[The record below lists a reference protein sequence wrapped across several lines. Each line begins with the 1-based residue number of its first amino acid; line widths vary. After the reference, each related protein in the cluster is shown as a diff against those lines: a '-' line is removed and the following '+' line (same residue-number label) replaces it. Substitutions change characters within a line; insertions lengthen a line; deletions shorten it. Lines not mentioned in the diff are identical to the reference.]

1 MSLWLPFILK
11 GVYFKVHVLTEK
23 NALTNGA
30 IAKLDKQILAFYG
43 MTSLVFLAVF
53 VGLSLNEGIK
63 EHFYYYLAISMFFGA
78 FFFSKLLTFIFEYFY
93 KNNNSSLLFLATLP
107 RLLLFLLAFVFFKN
121 TVHEE
126 MNKHLV
132 LIAICL
138 FFFLAM
144 FESILKL
151 KLFSRN

>member
-11 GVYFKVHVLTEK
+11 GVYFKVHVLTEL
-23 NALTNGA
+23 NAITNGS

-43 MTSLVFLAVF
+43 LTSLIFLAVF

-63 EHFYYYLAISMFFGA
+63 ENNYYYLAISMFFGA
-78 FFFSKLLTFIFEYFY
+78 FFFSKLITFIFEYFF
-93 KNNNSSLLFLATLP
+93 KNNNASLLFLTSLP
-107 RLLLFLLAFVFFKN
+107 RLFFFLLAFVFFKN

-126 MNKHLV
+126 LNRHFV

-138 FFFLAM
+138 FFFLAL

>member
-63 EHFYYYLAISMFFGA
+63 DNSYYYLAISMFFGA
-78 FFFSKLLTFIFEYFY
+78 FYFSKLITFIFEYFY

>member
-53 VGLSLNEGIK
+53 VVLVFVLRLLREGV
-63 EHFYYYLAISMFFGA
+63 FFA
-78 FFFSKLLTFIFEYFY
+78 LKNTFIIILRFRC
-93 KNNNSSLLFLATLP
+93 FL
-107 RLLLFLLAFVFFKN
+107 
-121 TVHEE
+121 VH
-126 MNKHLV
+126 
-132 LIAICL
+132 
-138 FFFLAM
+138 F
-144 FESILKL
+144 
-151 KLFSRN
+151 FSRNCLLSFLNIFTRIITLHYFF

>member
-1 MSLWLPFILK
+1 M
-11 GVYFKVHVLTEK
+11 TEK
-23 NALTNGA
+23 NALINDPT
-30 IAKLDKQILAFYG
+30 AKLDKQILAFYG
-43 MTSLVFLAVF
+43 VTSLVFLAVF
-53 VGLSLNEGIK
+53 VGLSLNHGIK
-63 EHFYYYLAISMFFGA
+63 ENNYYYLATSMFFGA
-78 FFFSKLLTFIFEYFY
+78 FFFSKLITFIFEYFY
-93 KNNNSSLLFLATLP
+93 KNNNASLLFLSSLP
-107 RLLLFLLAFVFFKN
+107 RLFFFLLAFVFFKN

-138 FFFLAM
+138 FFFLAL

>member
-1 MSLWLPFILK
+1 M
-11 GVYFKVHVLTEK
+11 HVLTEK

-30 IAKLDKQILAFYG
+30 IDDKLDKQVLAFYG
-43 MTSLVFLAVF
+43 VISLVFLAIF
-53 VGLSLNEGIK
+53 IGLSLNEGIK

-78 FFFSKLLTFIFEYFY
+78 FFFSKLITFIFEYFY
-93 KNNNSSLLFLATLP
+93 KNNNASLLFLTSLP
-107 RLLLFLLAFVFFKN
+107 RLFFFLLAFVFFK
-121 TVHEE
+121 HILPEE
-126 MNKHLV
+126 MNKRLV

>member
-11 GVYFKVHVLTEK
+11 GVYFKVHVLTDL
-23 NALTNGA
+23 NALTNGS

-43 MTSLVFLAVF
+43 VTSLVFLAVF
-53 VGLSLNEGIK
+53 IGLSLNEGIE

-78 FFFSKLLTFIFEYFY
+78 FFFSKLITFIYEFFY
-93 KNNNSSLLFLATLP
+93 KNNNASLLFLTSLP

-126 MNKHLV
+126 MSKHLV

-138 FFFLAM
+138 FFFLAL

>member
-1 MSLWLPFILK
+1 MLLFILK

-23 NALTNGA
+23 DAPTHGA

-43 MTSLVFLAVF
+43 FISLVFLAVF
-53 VGLSLNEGIK
+53 VGFFFNEGIK
-63 EHFYYYLAISMFFGA
+63 EHLYYYLAISMFFGA
-78 FFFSKLLTFIFEYFY
+78 FFFSKLITFIFEYFY
-93 KNNNSSLLFLATLP
+93 KNNNASLLFLTTLP
-107 RLLLFLLAFVFFKN
+107 RLFFFLLAFVFFKN

-138 FFFLAM
+138 FFFLAL